1 MSHVTG
7 NCDGSRGSEYDR
19 GTGCGKTARPGLWRG
34 SRVTGFPTPDLNEV
48 AARRHRDQGAQV
60 EGYILRGVIPLFGR
74 IKVADLKPAD
84 LADGL
89 KK

>member
-1 MSHVTG
+1 M
-7 NCDGSRGSEYDR
+7 
-19 GTGCGKTARPGLWRG
+19 
-34 SRVTGFPTPDLNEV
+34 

-89 KK
+89 KNKRDVVTGLPTCSEAT